1 MSENQEAAVMT
12 EEIKPAAPAYRF
24 VVSVRFKNSRKAYS
38 FGTNDETLEYG
49 DYVVVETVRG
59 VEMGE
64 IISSLRDVSMHTQN
78 TPLKPVLRKASR
90 RDREMYA
97 ENKELAK
104 EALTRCQE
112 AVARLK
118 LDMNLIS
125 CEYTLDRSKIIF
137 VYVADER
144 VDFRELL
151 KELAGIFKCRIE
163 LRQIGPRD
171 KAKIIGGLGTCGME
185 TCCSRFMDDFDVV
198 SINMAKNQLLAL
210 NIQKLSG
217 QCGKLMCCL
226 KFEDENYKQLRA
238 GLPKMNAQVEYEG
251 KLYRVTSMNVISG
264 TAKLENRENVQFIAL
279 TDLMEKGVFR
289 RPEAQNAKNKEKEV
303 RSERKEER
311 KENERKESPERRGEN
326 KEVQHREAR
335 KTNDKKPA
343 EEKKPERKEGVK
355 RPMEKKPEKKAEER
369 KAEDQRPERKAQENR
384 RNQKPRE
391 GVKEMKSEGEAK
403 TQSAESAGK
412 PQEHRRPNRRRRHP
426 GRREGQPKNETGEG
440 QK

>member
-1 MSENQEAAVMT
+1 MSENQEAAVTT
-12 EEIKPAAPAYRF
+12 EEVKPVAPAYRF

-38 FGTNDETLEYG
+38 FGTDDETLEYG

-64 IISSLRDVSMHTQN
+64 IISNLRDVSMHTQN

-97 ENKELAK
+97 ENKDLAK

-251 KLYRVTSMNVISG
+251 KLYRVTSMNVING

-289 RPEAQNAKNKEKEV
+289 RPEAQNAKNQEKEV
-303 RSERKEER
+303 RPERKEER
-311 KENERKESPERRGEN
+311 KENDRKESPERRGEN
-326 KEVQHREAR
+326 KDAQRREER
-335 KTNDKKPA
+335 KANDKKPA
-343 EEKKPERKEGVK
+343 EEKKPERKENVK
-355 RPMEKKPEKKAEER
+355 RPLEKKTEKKAEER
-369 KAEDQRPERKAQENR
+369 KSEDQRQERKAQENR
-384 RNQKPRE
+384 RNQKQRE
-391 GVKEMKSEGEAK
+391 GVREMKPEDEAK
-403 TQSAESAGK
+403 TQSAEGEGK